1 MELFFIVVNA
11 WPPPLVIE
19 SVEYAES
26 LSMSCCISGVIV
38 GVVLLVE
45 VLVFG
50 LPDKSEPAIEAPPPI
65 NAGSSAAR
73 NGILFSF
80 ELRFGES
87 VPPHIRGLPA
97 AQRMGDQRAFALE
110 SETTEERAHGIVPSE
125 RVNGQFADA
134 FGEHLRYGHPGRFD
148 SDPLP
153 LEIRL
158 EDPMRG
164 AKPRAQPLKGDETA
178 QFSIDV
184 DRPCFLLIPL
194 GRGERY
200 EIL

>member
-38 GVVLLVE
+38 GVVLLVV

-50 LPDKSEPAIEAPPPI
+50 LPEKIDPMIDDPAPIPPRI
-65 NAGSSAAR
+65 AGRAAR

-87 VPPHIRGLPA
+87 VHPYIRGLPA
-97 AQRMGDQRAFALE
+97 AERLPRQLPFALE
-110 SETTEERAHGIVPSE
+110 SQIAEQRAHGVIPVQ
-125 RVNGQFADA
+125 RIDCQFADA
-134 FGEHLRYGHPGRFD
+134 FGEHLHQSRAGGSERNPFA
-148 SDPLP
+148 
-153 LEIRL
+153 LEVGL
-158 EDPMRG
+158 ENPMRG
-164 AKPRAQPLKGDETA
+164 ANPGVQTFE
-178 QFSIDV
+178 
-184 DRPCFLLIPL
+184 
-194 GRGERY
+194 
-200 EIL
+200 